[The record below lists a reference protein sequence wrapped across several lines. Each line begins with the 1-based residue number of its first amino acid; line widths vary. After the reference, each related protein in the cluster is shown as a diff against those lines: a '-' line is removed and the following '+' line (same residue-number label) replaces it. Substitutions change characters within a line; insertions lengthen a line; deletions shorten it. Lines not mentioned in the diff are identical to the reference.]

1 MMTRYALTLLMTVM
15 VLMAGCVEDSTAQQA
30 NDPTLDFLFGSAG
43 GSTRTFNYGNYN
55 DAFATARTVMG
66 KQFIVVMA
74 DQDEGIIKCAP
85 QPVDDAQDRLLG
97 TTPTRQIASMRLKR
111 RNGQLIA
118 ICTVEQQRESSVIRR
133 QQPVVGEVG
142 DNYSSVPN
150 ETPAQID
157 AATTPEQN
165 DTWETVRTDTM
176 LENKLLNEL
185 RDALNAKSNEPVGG

>member
-1 MMTRYALTLLMTVM
+1 MRYALTLLMVTFLM
-15 VLMAGCVEDSTAQQA
+15 VGCVDDPSAQQA
-30 NDPTLDFLFGSAG
+30 NDPALDFLFGTAG

-55 DAFATARTVMG
+55 DAFMTARDIMS
-66 KQFIVVMA
+66 QRFIVVMA
-74 DQDEGIIKCAP
+74 DQDEGVIKCAP
-85 QPVDDAQDRLLG
+85 QPVDDSQDRLLG
-97 TTPTRQIASMRLKR
+97 TTPTRQVASMRLKR
-111 RNGQLIA
+111 RGGQLVA
-118 ICTVEQQRESSVIRR
+118 VCTVEQQRESSVIRR

-176 LENKLLNEL
+176 LENELLNAL
-185 RDALNAKSNEPVGG
+185 RDALNAKSNDPVGG